1 MRCLIIDDESASRS
15 RLKRLL
21 GKYPSVEV
29 IGEAENGMIGLEK
42 VTSLTPDLI
51 FLDIEMP
58 VVSGIQML
66 KSVPS
71 GFALPLVI
79 FVTGYDA
86 YALAAFEADALA
98 YLLKPV
104 EEERLAAVLE
114 RAQRLTAEPA
124 GRAAAQSHLTT
135 IVSKRRIRIDQIVG
149 KKRDR
154 LILLH
159 PAEII
164 YFSAE
169 DGLVKAHT
177 ARDTY
182 MVDLTLND
190 LEESLLHLRFFRAHR
205 SALVNLNQIREI
217 QPSFRSSYI
226 LLMGNSANTEVQVS
240 ERQAKSLRE
249 RIPGL

>member
-21 GKYPSVEV
+21 GKHPGVEV
-29 IGEAENGMIGLEK
+29 IGEAKNGMTGLQEI
-42 VTSLTPDLI
+42 VSLSPDLI

-58 VVSGIQML
+58 VVNGIQML
-66 KSVPS
+66 RSVPS
-71 GFALPLVI
+71 GTTLPLVI

-86 YALAAFEADALA
+86 YAMAAFDADALA
-98 YLLKPV
+98 YLLKPI
-104 EEERLAAVLE
+104 EEERLAAALD
-114 RAQRLTAEPA
+114 RAQRLTTQPAEKA
-124 GRAAAQSHLTT
+124 VELNRLATAVTKH
-135 IVSKRRIRIDQIVG
+135 KIRIDQIVG
-149 KKRDR
+149 KKRER
-154 LILLH
+154 FILLR

-177 ARDTY
+177 AKETY
-182 MVDLTLND
+182 LVDLTLNE

-205 SALVNLNQIREI
+205 SVLVNLNQVREI

-226 LLMGNSANTEVQVS
+226 LLMENSDDTQVQVS
-240 ERQAKSLRE
+240 ERQAKSLRG